1 MSNRTTRAQIDA
13 KCRALNL
20 ALGRPTETYTKQAD
34 GHHKANIGNISVDKN
49 LCGYS
54 IEQMTNASGG
64 VSHPFGSY
72 QMNAFTCW
80 VVLNAACAAVDM
92 ATRNSIAVAA

>member
-1 MSNRTTRAQIDA
+1 MRTTRAQIDA

-20 ALGRPTETYTKQAD
+20 ALGRPTEAYTLQAD
-34 GHHKANIGNISVDKN
+34 GHYKANIGNISVDKN

-54 IEQMTNASGG
+54 IEQMANSGGG
-64 VSHPFGSY
+64 VSQPFGSY
-72 QMNAFTCW
+72 RMDAYTCW
-80 VVLNAACAAVDM
+80 LVLNAACAAVDL